1 MLNTNSETIFSL
13 FLTRLKKIS
22 YLLLLLLLITAR
34 LFAQDKPIQGI
45 VFDKDSK
52 QRITRVYIYNT
63 RIGKGLYNNIKGEF
77 KTNAKQGDILVA
89 ALPGYAVDTLSVG
102 ASNTLIF
109 YLKRT
114 TIYLREVTVRDTVR
128 SPKEKLADNQKA
140 YKDAYT
146 KGNTGDMLH
155 LGSGGVGLSITS
167 LYNLLSRQGRNA
179 RHLQEIIEQ
188 DYKESLID
196 YRYSKGLVYSVTGLN
211 GERLTDFVQQYRP
224 PYFFILEATDYQLI
238 SFIKESYQ
246 KYSANPEA
254 HRLPPLPPLT
264 IDTLK

>member
-1 MLNTNSETIFSL
+1 M
-13 FLTRLKKIS
+13 
-22 YLLLLLLLITAR
+22 
-34 LFAQDKPIQGI
+34 
-45 VFDKDSK
+45 FDKDSK

-63 RIGKGLYNNIKGEF
+63 RTGKGLYNNIKGEF

-89 ALPGYAVDTLSVG
+89 ALQGYAVDTLSVG
-102 ASNTLIF
+102 TSNTLIF

-114 TIYLREVTVRDTVR
+114 SIYLREVTVSDTVK
-128 SPKEKLADNQKA
+128 SPKDKLADNQAA

-146 KGNTGDMLH
+146 KGDTGDMLH
-155 LGSGGVGLSITS
+155 LGTGGVGLSINS

-196 YRYSKGLVYSVTGLN
+196 YRYSKSLVNSVTGLT
-211 GERLTDFVQQYRP
+211 GGKLTDFVQQYRP
-224 PYFFILEATDYQLI
+224 SYYFILQANDYQLI
-238 SFIKESYQ
+238 SFIKSNYQ
-246 KYSANPEA
+246 KYSQNPEA
-254 HRLPPLPPLT
+254 HRLPPLPSLT